1 VNDEAAETPVLDT
14 LAEMTA
20 VSLEHNTLSPRE
32 LMLVRLAALI
42 AMDAPPASYLLNA
55 EPAADVG
62 VTGDDVQ
69 GVMIG
74 VAPVVGAPRV
84 VAASGN
90 IMRAFGF
97 AVAVADAELA
107 EAELAAAADDG
118 AQ

>member
-1 VNDEAAETPVLDT
+1 VTDGTAETPVLDT
-14 LAEMTA
+14 LVEMTA
-20 VSLEHNTLSPRE
+20 ASLEHNTLSPRE

-42 AMDAPPASYLLNA
+42 AADAPPASYLLNA
-55 EPAADVG
+55 GPAADVG

-74 VAPVVGAPRV
+74 IAPVVGAPRV

-97 AVAVADAELA
+97 AIAVAESEVAE
-107 EAELAAAADDG
+107 EADG
-118 AQ
+118 GTQ

>member
-1 VNDEAAETPVLDT
+1 MTDETAETPVLDT
-14 LAEMTA
+14 LADMTA
-20 VSLEHNTLSPRE
+20 ASLEHNTLSLRE

-42 AMDAPPASYLLNA
+42 AVDAPPASYLLNA
-55 EPAADVG
+55 EPAVDVG

-97 AVAVADAELA
+97 AIAVA
-107 EAELAAAADDG
+107 EAEMAEDADDG
-118 AQ
+118 TQ

>member
-1 VNDEAAETPVLDT
+1 MTDETAETPVLDT
-14 LAEMTA
+14 LAEMTVA
-20 VSLEHNTLSPRE
+20 SLEHNMLSPRE

-42 AMDAPPASYLLNA
+42 AVDAPPASYLLNA
-55 EPAADVG
+55 EPASDVG

-97 AVAVADAELA
+97 AVAVAEAEMA
-107 EAELAAAADDG
+107 EAVDDG
-118 AQ
+118 A

>member
-1 VNDEAAETPVLDT
+1 MNDETADTPVLDT

-20 VSLEHNTLSPRE
+20 ASLEHNMLSPRE

-42 AMDAPPASYLLNA
+42 AVDAPPASYLLNA

-74 VAPVVGAPRV
+74 VAPVVGGPRV

-97 AVAVADAELA
+97 AVAVAEADMAADADD
-107 EAELAAAADDG
+107 ADDG
-118 AQ
+118 A